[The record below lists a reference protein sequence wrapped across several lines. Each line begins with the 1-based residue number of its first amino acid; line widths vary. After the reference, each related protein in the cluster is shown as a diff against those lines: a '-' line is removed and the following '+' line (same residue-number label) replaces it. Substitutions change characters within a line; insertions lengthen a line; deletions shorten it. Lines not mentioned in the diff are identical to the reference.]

1 MHQLKWVIWKW
12 VQLIKCK
19 NKHMIAILELYSTKH
34 KSRIGQLIAFK
45 TIIKMGQSMCDENSW
60 LAMRYKKGQQC
71 TLFESC
77 PGVNQN
83 RISKIHLLDCGHS
96 KTMDFTASIHLVCL
110 WKLLIVRSMNEKW
123 LAAHRMLVHIIR
135 QEKKRWATFVR
146 TEFRRSRFND
156 WIHPELFS
164 WVFRTLC
171 SSHGPLQTHW
181 ILNAFSNYNNYTFNR
196 NDSFVV
202 YICSGCGSLDGGIH
216 VASIVHKTLA
226 SSILSVYYT
235 VAFKIGFH
243 HFSSEIYTRNP
254 YDGIVE
260 TRMDCFLITIIVS
273 NFANWFKS
281 ILNT

>member
-1 MHQLKWVIWKW
+1 MRIHGWRWG
-12 VQLIKCK
+12 
-19 NKHMIAILELYSTKH
+19 TK
-34 KSRIGQLIAFK
+34 KV
-45 TIIKMGQSMCDENSW
+45 NNV
-60 LAMRYKKGQQC
+60 RY
-71 TLFESC
+71 L
-77 PGVNQN
+77 NQVPVSIRQN
-83 RISKIHLLDCGHS
+83 QISKTHLLDCGHS

-110 WKLLIVRSMNEKW
+110 WKMLIVRSMNDKW

-164 WVFRTLC
+164 WVFRTSC

-216 VASIVHKTLA
+216 VAPIVHKTLA
-226 SSILSVYYT
+226 FSILSTYSKLISSIATLQTT